1 MRIIHQAEM
10 DGWDIR
16 GTKRYIENGTN
27 QYQKGGTHTKIGK
40 VLGEGRR
47 NREGMSVCPYFSLDS
62 TQSRY
67 ATEKGEGTGAFHYVK
82 TEVVFDLISL
92 IWSISETGEENK
104 ELMVVLT
111 LAH

>member
-10 DGWDIR
+10 DCGNIR

-62 TQSRY
+62 TQVGMQQRR
-67 ATEKGEGTGAFHYVK
+67 EKEQVLFHHVK
-82 TEVVFDLISL
+82 TDVVLDQISL
-92 IWSISETGEENK
+92 IWSISETGEEIK
-104 ELMVVLT
+104 DMVVLT

>member
-27 QYQKGGTHTKIGK
+27 QYQKGGTHTKIGMQQRREK
-40 VLGEGRR
+40 EQVL
-47 NREGMSVCPYFSLDS
+47 
-62 TQSRY
+62 
-67 ATEKGEGTGAFHYVK
+67 FHHVK
-82 TEVVFDLISL
+82 TDVVLDQISL
-92 IWSISETGEENK
+92 IWSISETAEENK